1 DARGLTITPGFI
13 DIHNHSYPDI
23 LTEPTAKPYLYQGVT
38 TLIGGPDG
46 TAPLPLKPALDR
58 LAQHK
63 MSVNM
68 ALCVGHGSGRRAV
81 LGMEN
86 RAPTA
91 AELDKMRELTRQ
103 AMLDGAIGLST
114 GLFYTPANY
123 ATTEEVIEIAKI
135 VGQYGGFHFSHMRD
149 EANLVLDAVKET

>member
-1 DARGLTITPGFI
+1 MRLAVLLPCLSVSLFAPQTYDVLITGGRVVDGAGNPYFYADVALSGDTIAAIGRLSGSPTRLTIDARGLTITPGFI

-63 MSVNM
+63 MSV
-68 ALCVGHGSGRRAV
+68 
-81 LGMEN
+81 
-86 RAPTA
+86 
-91 AELDKMRELTRQ
+91 
-103 AMLDGAIGLST
+103 
-114 GLFYTPANY
+114 
-123 ATTEEVIEIAKI
+123 
-135 VGQYGGFHFSHMRD
+135 
-149 EANLVLDAVKET
+149 